1 MGTLVTAAARAAAA
15 AAARAAAAAAEMGG
29 VDMVYGRGYWKALDL
44 ADSAWVE
51 AVGQVGQVAA
61 GVELSSA
68 GRVAAALEGHESDD
82 CW

>member
-1 MGTLVTAAARAAAA
+1 VGTLVTAAARAAAA

-29 VDMVYGRGYWKALDL
+29 VDMVHGKALDL
-44 ADSAWVE
+44 ADSARVE

-61 GVELSSA
+61 GVELSPA
-68 GRVAAALEGHESDD
+68 GRVAAAMEGHESDD